1 VIGRRGF
8 FTAIGAAVVAIKAA
22 PSEQPVV
29 FSSHACILCGFE
41 RDLSPWGGEGRLVM
55 RCADKS
61 GCQARQIN
69 ALLGTRTLWQ
79 ERTGT
84 IMAKGKRT

>member
-1 VIGRRGF
+1 MIGRRGF

-22 PSEQPVV
+22 PSGLT
-29 FSSHACILCGFE
+29 FSPHACILCGFDH
-41 RDLSPWGGEGRLVM
+41 DLSPWGWNERTVM
-55 RCADKS
+55 RCADKA

-84 IMAKGKRT
+84 VMAKGKRT